1 MITISVIIPVYKVE
15 MFVRRCLESVI
26 AQECNKFSVECLI
39 IDDCTPDD
47 SMIIVQ
53 DVINSYQGSSIT
65 FRVIHH
71 DKNMGLSKA
80 RNTGIKAATGDFI
93 YFVDSDDYII
103 DNAFNS
109 FISYFSC
116 YPPLDLI
123 VGNSLWVEKDYL
135 TNTIANTNA
144 TTSFFIEDKQK
155 IVELMLRRHLDRH
168 AWNKLVRRS
177 LFVDND
183 LFFDAGLLYEDVT
196 WTYKLYSCVSTLL
209 IIPNLTYMYEY
220 NPLSIVH
227 TPEERSTQM
236 VWSFVLISDT
246 ILKNP
251 PIINGK
257 KVLFVAHRLYVNYWF
272 LQAMDLY
279 DRYGADQNTILKMRL
294 VKRLLLKDAICYM
307 RPFLALFF
315 LIMFYPFCM
324 LMKIR
329 LLRSNI
335 DRINRIVYKLS

>member
-15 MFVRRCLESVI
+15 IFVRRCLESVI
-26 AQECNKFSVECLI
+26 AQECDKFSIECLI
-39 IDDCTPDD
+39 IDDCTPDN

-53 DVINSYQGSSIT
+53 NVINSYLGPSIT

-103 DNAFNS
+103 DNAFKT
-109 FISYFSC
+109 FLAYFVRFPSV
-116 YPPLDLI
+116 DLI
-123 VGNSLWVEKDYL
+123 VGNSLWVEKDCL
-135 TNTIANTNA
+135 TNTIANSDA
-144 TTSFFIEDKQK
+144 PTSFFIEDKQK

-196 WTYKLYSCVSTLL
+196 WAYKLYSCVSSVL

-220 NPLSIVH
+220 NPMSIVH
-227 TPEERSTQM
+227 TPKERSNQM
-236 VWSFVLISDT
+236 VWSLVLISDT

-279 DRYGADQNTILKMRL
+279 DRYGADQETIQKMKS
-294 VKRLLLKDAICYM
+294 VKRTLLKDAICYM
-307 RPFLALFF
+307 RPFLAIFF
-315 LIMFYPFCM
+315 LIMFNPFNM